1 MNFFRIYILPGL
13 IFQSVIIGGGYATGR
28 ELVQFFFASGPIG
41 GVLGLLVAGVIFAV
55 VIAVGFEFSRV
66 MRAYDYRHFCRKLLG
81 RGWFIF
87 EIAYIIQLLLVLS
100 VIGSA
105 SGKLTES
112 VFGIPP
118 LIGTLGLM
126 VMIGIMTFNGS
137 EFIKKILAGWSVVL
151 YAVYLILFV
160 YAFKNFGG
168 EIGQVYADA
177 PIGEGWLSGGI
188 LYSGYNLA
196 VIPAILF
203 AVSTHKSRRETIGA
217 GLFAGAIGVIPA
229 ILFFIAMM
237 SQYPIIGDQ
246 PVPATY
252 LMSALNIGWLALIF
266 QIVVF
271 GTFVETGAALLHA
284 VNERIAGSFAEQGRT
299 LPRSVRPL
307 VSISF
312 LIIAIFVAEKIG
324 IVNLIAQGY
333 SLLTVVFIVIFIIP
347 LMTFGIWKI
356 LHSPAEEAVSPLAAP
371 ENSD

>member
-1 MNFFRIYILPGL
+1 MNFFRIYLLPGL

-28 ELVQFFFASGPIG
+28 ELVEFFFASGPIG
-41 GVLGLLVAGVIFAV
+41 GVLGLLVAGVVFAV
-55 VIAVGFEFSRV
+55 VIATGFEFARI
-66 MRAYDYRHFCRKLLG
+66 MRAYDYRSFCHSLLG

-87 EIAYIIQLLLVLS
+87 EIAYIIQLLLILS

-105 SGKLTES
+105 SGKLTEA

-118 LIGTLGLM
+118 LIGTFGLM
-126 VMIGIMTFNGS
+126 AMIGIMTFNGS
-137 EFIKKILAGWSVVL
+137 EFIKKILAGWSIVL
-151 YAVYLILFV
+151 YTVYLILIF

-168 EIGQVYADA
+168 VISNIYTEAS
-177 PIGEGWLSGGI
+177 IGEGWLSGGI

-196 VIPAILF
+196 AIPAILF
-203 AVSTHKSRRETIGA
+203 AISKHKSRQETIGA

-252 LMSALNIGWLALIF
+252 LMSALNIGWLEVIF

-284 VNERIAGSFAEQGRT
+284 VNERIAGSFTEQGRT
-299 LPRSVRPL
+299 LPRFARPL
-307 VSISF
+307 VSVAF
-312 LIIAIFVAEKIG
+312 LVVAIFIADKIG

-333 SLLTVVFIVIFIIP
+333 GLLTVVFLVVLILP

-356 LHSPAEEAVSPLAAP
+356 LRCPAVEIEPAIGAP
-371 ENSD
+371 ECSE